1 MRKIETKF
9 TKRQLLLHATL
20 VHYNV
25 NDYYLIVGLLNELRI
40 LSQSGWNRWRQCLNS
55 MISHLSTRCFT
66 VFHKISFILLEDDD
80 KNTVIRKNNWLQ
92 RRASNGI
99 VQISHRFG
107 VSKCKTNILNGLFN
121 ALNID
126 REIQL
131 HTHGCNLIN
140 TWQNARHRNI
150 AEAAA
155 TFKCIIQ
162 FNIISLTNFLSMA
175 LIWCLDYIF
184 YLWFLVTK
192 FINSFQWRLFTV
204 CELKIDMAD
213 GRTCTSKIAANSFSL
228 FYFRTILMAWNDWG
242 LTRMVYRTIFRSFSS
257 IFGHYAE

>member
-99 VQISHRFG
+99 VHISHRFG
-107 VSKCKTNILNGLFN
+107 MSKCRTNILNGLFN

-126 REIQL
+126 GEIQL
-131 HTHGCNLIN
+131 HTNGCNLIN
-140 TWQNARHRNI
+140 TWQNARHRDIGTSLRRQLLSN
-150 AEAAA
+150 ASFNLMLSVWR
-155 TFKCIIQ
+155 TF
-162 FNIISLTNFLSMA
+162 
-175 LIWCLDYIF
+175 
-184 YLWFLVTK
+184 
-192 FINSFQWRLFTV
+192 
-204 CELKIDMAD
+204 
-213 GRTCTSKIAANSFSL
+213 
-228 FYFRTILMAWNDWG
+228 
-242 LTRMVYRTIFRSFSS
+242 
-257 IFGHYAE
+257 